1 MPDEQKLVEY
11 LKWVTADLHQTRQRL
26 EEVEAGRQ
34 EPIAIVGMSCRFPG
48 GVDSPDALWRMVVEG
63 RDGISG
69 FPTDR
74 GWDIDTLVGDGLGR
88 STTLQGGFLY
98 DAADFDPAFFGIS
111 PREAVAM
118 DPQQRLLLEATWE
131 AFERT
136 GIDPLAL
143 RGSRTGV
150 FVGTNGQD
158 YGHVLYATQED
169 VEGHAGTGL
178 AASVISGRLSYTF
191 GLEGPAVTVDTACS
205 SSLVALHLAAQALRG
220 GECTLALAGG
230 VTVMT
235 TSASFAGFSRQGGLA
250 PDGRC
255 KAFSDDADGTGWS
268 EGVGMLVLE
277 RLSDAKRNGHPVLA
291 VVRGSAVNQDGASN
305 GLTAPNGP
313 SQQRVIRAALAG
325 AGLSTAD
332 VDVVEAHGTGTT
344 LGDPIEAQAL
354 LATYGQDRERPLL
367 LGAVKS
373 NLGHTQAAAGVAGVI
388 KMVQAIRH
396 GIAPKTLHAERPSSH
411 VDWSAGAV
419 ELLTSNTEW
428 PSTDRPRRAGV
439 SSFGVS
445 GTNAHVIIEQP
456 PAEDEPAGTE
466 APATV
471 PWPVSAKSEHALD
484 AQIARLRAVDASV
497 AGVGLALA
505 GRSAFDHRAVLLAGG
520 DGVTEVARGVVRGR
534 PLAVVFS
541 GQGSQRLGMGRELY
555 ARFPVFASAFD
566 EVLAYLEPGLKDV
579 MWGQDGDALNQTG
592 WTQPALFAVEVALFR
607 LVESFGVK
615 PDHLAG
621 HSIGEIVAAHVAGVL
636 SLQDAARLVT
646 ARAGLMQ
653 QLPAGGAMVA
663 IRATEAEVA
672 PLLSERV
679 SIAAVNAADAVV
691 VAGDEDDV
699 VAVAKHF
706 EKSTRLR
713 VSHAFHSPLMD
724 PMLPAFREAIA
735 GITFHQP
742 RIPVAAVGDV
752 TDVEFWVRH
761 VRDTVRFADAVAS
774 FGEVTVLEVGPDGVL
789 SALIGDAVP
798 SLRKDR
804 PEETALLTALARLY
818 TAGVTVDWTPALGE
832 ARRVDLPTYPF
843 QRERYWPSGLGL
855 AMADAGGLGLTPAGH
870 PLLGAMVT
878 IAGSDEV
885 VLTGRLSLATHPWLA
900 DHSVGGGILFPGTGF
915 LELAIRAGDQVGCD
929 RVEELTLVVPL
940 VLTEREGVTL
950 QVRVGAPDENGGR
963 PITVHSRPA
972 DGAEHPWIQHA
983 TGVLATGAAAF
994 DAGFDTAVWPP
1005 EGAEPAD
1012 VDGIYPRLA
1021 GRGLAYGPV
1030 FQGLQGVW
1038 RRDGEVYAEVALPE
1052 QVKDAATFGIHPA
1065 LLDAALHAIVFGD
1078 TGKGMLPFEWSGAS
1092 LHASGATR
1100 LRVRLAQTG
1109 TDAVSVTAVDVTGAP
1124 VVAVDSLALRAPS
1137 AVQAVAAAAG
1147 RSEQESL
1154 FRLQW
1159 TPAPTEPVPATG
1171 ARWAVIGADE
1181 IDLAPTMYRAGETI
1195 AAYSESLS
1203 GAIGERG
1210 VVPEVFLIPVLGG
1223 DGPAAV
1229 HTTAARVL
1237 ALLQEALS
1245 DDRLAGPRMVFITRG
1260 AVAAEGETVHDL
1272 AAAAAWGLVRS
1283 AQAESPGRFLL
1294 VDLDDTVESLAAMP
1308 GLPGMLD
1315 AGEQQLIVRSGAV
1328 RVPRLAPASSGPS
1341 LVPPAGVPWRLD
1353 SGRRGS
1359 LDGLGLVPCPAV
1371 AEPLV
1376 ARQVRVRVG
1385 AAGLNFR
1392 DVLNALG
1399 MYPGEAG
1406 LFGSEAAGVVAEVG
1420 PEVSGLRPGD
1430 RVMGMLFGGFGPLG
1444 VTDERF
1450 LTKTPQ
1456 AWTDETAASVPLV
1469 FLTAYYAFTD
1479 LAGLKAGEKVLVHAG
1494 AGGVGM
1500 AAIQLAKH
1508 LGAEVFATASEGK
1521 WDVLRSLGLDDA
1533 HIASSRTLD
1542 FAARFPKVDV
1552 VLNALAGEFVDASL
1566 SLLDGGGRFLE
1577 MGKTDVRR
1585 QEDLPGVTYRAFDLI
1600 EAGPDR
1606 MRSMLADL
1614 LDLFDRE
1621 VLRPLPVT
1629 SWDVRRAREA
1639 FRFMSLAKHVGKIV
1653 LTLPRAWDPDGT
1665 VLITGGTGGL
1675 GAELARHLVTKRGAK
1690 RLLLLSRRGPEAP
1703 GAAAL
1708 RDELVALGASVEVA
1722 ACDVADRAALA
1733 QAVAGQRLTAVVHT
1747 AGVLDDGIVASLD
1760 GERLST
1766 VLRPK
1771 ADAAWHLHELTRESD
1786 LAAFVL
1792 YSSVSGLMG
1801 SPGQGNYAAG
1811 NTYLDALAAHRRAAG
1826 LPAVSLAWGA
1836 WTQEVGMTGRLG
1848 DAAIERMARSG
1859 MPPLTVEQGL
1869 ALFEAAIAVDEPF
1882 VVPVRLNPGD
1892 FRAHSQIP
1900 PILSGVVSGPRRAAA
1915 AAGRSAVT
1923 LRDRL
1928 RGLGAAEQEQLLQ
1941 EIVAGYAAVLLGH
1954 GDATGIDPERN
1965 FLELGLDSLI
1975 AVELRNQLSD
1985 VVGLRLP
1992 SSVIL
1997 DSKTPAQLAKWLHA
2011 ELASQTDISAGG
2023 ARAAA
2028 GTAPAGDGGAD
2039 SLQRIFFTAVH
2050 AGKEVEA
2057 MRMLTAVA
2065 ATRPS
2070 FESTAELE
2078 DLPAPVTLADGPRDP
2093 RLICVSAPGATGG
2106 VHLYARIAAQ
2116 FRGKR
2121 HVSALPLVGFAPGES
2136 LPATGAAAARVVAE
2150 SILHASDGD
2159 PFIVVGHST
2168 GGTLAY
2174 FAAGELEHT
2183 WGIKP
2188 DAVIMLDTLA
2198 LTFSQDDYDNVGRFY
2213 LAGIDSPLVNLNSAR
2228 LSAMAHWFVRL
2239 KDISV
2244 PPTTAPT
2251 LMIRSAI
2258 TPDGEEI
2265 PYTEPWVPVN
2275 DVRSIEADH
2284 LSLAAEHSAVTAG
2297 VIEEWIAGLGR

>member
-48 GVDSPDALWRMVVEG
+48 GVDSPDALWEMVVEG

-69 FPTDR
+69 FPADR
-74 GWDIDTLVGDGLGR
+74 GWDVDTLVGDGLGR
-88 STTLQGGFLY
+88 SATLQGGFLY
-98 DAADFDPAFFGIS
+98 DAADFDPAFFGVS

-136 GIDPLAL
+136 GIDPVSL

-220 GECTLALAGG
+220 GECSLALAGG

-277 RLSDAKRNGHPVLA
+277 RLSDAKRNGHAVLA

-313 SQQRVIRAALAG
+313 AQQRVIRAALAG

-354 LATYGQDRERPLL
+354 LATYGQERERPLL

-373 NLGHTQAAAGVAGVI
+373 NLGHTQAAAGVAGII

-396 GIAPKTLHAERPSSH
+396 GVAPKTLYISSPSSH
-411 VDWSAGAV
+411 VDWSAGGV
-419 ELLTSNTEW
+419 QLLTENVDW
-428 PSTDRPRRAGV
+428 PIADRPRRAGV

-456 PAEDEPAGTE
+456 TPEEPAVAE
-466 APATV
+466 AEPPATV
-471 PWPVSAKSEHALD
+471 PWLVSAKSEHALD
-484 AQIARLRAVDASV
+484 NQIERL
-497 AGVGLALA
+497 LALDLPPA
-505 GRSAFDHRAVLLAGG
+505 DVALSLTTRSAFDHRAVLLAT
-520 DGVTEVARGVVRGR
+520 DSGVTEVARGAAKPT
-534 PLAVVFS
+534 PLAVLFS
-541 GQGSQRLGMGRELY
+541 GQGSQLLGMGRDLY
-555 ARFPVFASAFD
+555 DHHKVFREALD
-566 EVLAYLEPGLKDV
+566 EVLENLDPGLRDV
-579 MWGQDGDALNQTG
+579 MWGSDAELLNQTG

-615 PDHLAG
+615 PDRLAG
-621 HSIGEIVAAHVAGVL
+621 HSIGEIAAAHVAGVL
-636 SLQDAARLVT
+636 SLEDACRLVT
-646 ARAGLMQ
+646 ARARLMQ
-653 QLPAGGAMVA
+653 ALPQGGAMVA
-663 IRATEAEVA
+663 IQAAEDEIELTEG
-672 PLLSERV
+672 V
-679 SIAAVNAADAVV
+679 SIAAVNGPSSVVIAGEEAEVEAIAARF
-691 VAGDEDDV
+691 
-699 VAVAKHF
+699 AKT
-706 EKSTRLR
+706 TRLR

-724 PMLPAFREAIA
+724 PMLDDFRAAIKSLAFNAPLVPIA
-735 GITFHQP
+735 TT
-742 RIPVAAVGDV
+742 GDV
-752 TDVEFWVRH
+752 TDPEYWVRH
-761 VRDTVRFADAVAS
+761 VRETVRFADAVAS
-774 FGEVTVLEVGPDGVL
+774 LDGHTLLEVGPDGVL
-789 SALIGDAVP
+789 SAMTGTAIP
-798 SLRKDR
+798 TLRKDR
-804 PEETALLTALARLY
+804 DEETAFLTALARLH
-818 TAGVTVDWTPALGE
+818 TSGTSVDWTPAVGGGTWVE
-832 ARRVDLPTYPF
+832 LPTYPF
-843 QRERYWPSGLGL
+843 QRERHWPSGLGMGL
-855 AMADAGGLGLTPAGH
+855 VDAGGLGLAPAGH

-900 DHSVGGGILFPGTGF
+900 DHEVGGGVLFPGTGF

-940 VLTEREGVTL
+940 VLTERDAVTL
-950 QVRVGAPDENGGR
+950 QVRVGAPDETGGR
-963 PITVHSRPA
+963 AVTVHSRPA
-972 DGAEHPWIQHA
+972 DESEHPWIQHA
-983 TGVLATGAAAF
+983 TGVLTGGAAAF
-994 DAGFDTAVWPP
+994 DAGFDVTVWPP
-1005 EGAEPAD
+1005 EGAEPAE
-1012 VDGIYPRLA
+1012 VEGIYPRLA
-1021 GRGLAYGPV
+1021 TRGLAYGPA
-1030 FQGLQGVW
+1030 FQGLRGVW
-1038 RRDGEVYAEVALPE
+1038 RKDGEVYAEVALPD
-1052 QVKDAATFGIHPA
+1052 QVKDAASFGIHPA

-1078 TGKGMLPFEWSGAS
+1078 TGKGMLPFEWSGAT
-1092 LHASGATR
+1092 LHASGATQ
-1100 LRVRLAQTG
+1100 LRVRLAQNG
-1109 TDAVSVTAVDVTGAP
+1109 TDAVSVTAVDVAGAP
-1124 VVAVDSLALRAPS
+1124 VIAVDSLALRAPS

-1159 TPAPTEPVPATG
+1159 IPAPTEPVPATG

-1181 IDLAPTMYRAGETI
+1181 IDLAPTLYRAGEAI
-1195 AAYSESLS
+1195 AAYAESLT

-1223 DGPAAV
+1223 DGPAAA

-1260 AVAAEGETVHDL
+1260 AVATDGESVRDL

-1283 AQAESPGRFLL
+1283 AQAENPGRFLL
-1294 VDLDDTVESLAAMP
+1294 VDLDDTVESLVAMP
-1308 GLPGMLD
+1308 SLPGLLD
-1315 AGEQQLIVRSGAV
+1315 TGEQQVIVRAGAV
-1328 RVPRLAPASSGPS
+1328 RVPRLAPVSSGAS

-1376 ARQVRVRVG
+1376 GRQVRVRIG

-1420 PEVSGLRPGD
+1420 PEVTGLRAGD
-1430 RVMGMLFGGFGPLG
+1430 RVMGLLFGGFGPLG

-1450 LTKTPQ
+1450 LAKTP
-1456 AWTDETAASVPLV
+1456 ASWSDETAASVPLV
-1469 FLTAYYAFTD
+1469 FLTAHYAFTD
-1479 LAGLKAGEKVLVHAG
+1479 LAGLEAGEKVLVHAG

-1500 AAIQLAKH
+1500 AAIQLARH

-1521 WDVLRSLGLDDA
+1521 WDTLRALGLDDE

-1542 FAARFPKVDV
+1542 FAGRFPKVDV

-1566 SLLDGGGRFLE
+1566 SLLEAGGRFLE

-1585 QEDLPGVTYRAFDLI
+1585 QDDLPGVVYRAFDLI

-1606 MRSMLADL
+1606 MRSMLAEL
-1614 LDLFDRE
+1614 LDLFE
-1621 VLRPLPVT
+1621 SGALRPLPTV

-1639 FRFMSLAKHVGKIV
+1639 FRYMSLAKHVGKLV
-1653 LTLPRAWDPDGT
+1653 LTVPRAWDPDGT

-1675 GAELARHLVTKRGAK
+1675 GGELAKHLVTKRGAK
-1690 RLLLLSRRGPEAP
+1690 RLLLLSRRGLDAP
-1703 GAAAL
+1703 GAAEL
-1708 RDELVALGASVEVA
+1708 RDELAGHGASVTVA
-1722 ACDVADRAALA
+1722 ACDVSDRAALA
-1733 QAVAGQRLTAVVHT
+1733 EIVAGQRLTAVVHT
-1747 AGVLDDGIVASLD
+1747 AGVLDDGVVASLD
-1760 GERLST
+1760 EERLST

-1771 ADAAWHLHELTRESD
+1771 VDAAWHLHELTRESD
-1786 LAAFVL
+1786 LAAFVV
-1792 YSSVSGLMG
+1792 YSSVSGVMG
-1801 SPGQGNYAAG
+1801 SPGQGNYAAA
-1811 NTYLDALAAHRRAAG
+1811 NTYLDALAAYRRAAG
-1826 LPAVSLAWGA
+1826 LPAISLAWGA
-1836 WTQEVGMTGRLG
+1836 WTQDVGMTGRLG
-1848 DAAIERMARSG
+1848 DAAVERMARSG
-1859 MPPLTVEQGL
+1859 MPPLSVEQGL
-1869 ALFEAAIAVDEPF
+1869 ALFDAATSVDEAF
-1882 VVPVRLNPGD
+1882 VVPVRLDPGD
-1892 FRAHSQIP
+1892 FRAHNQIP
-1900 PILSGVVSGPRRAAA
+1900 PILSGVVTGPRRATAA
-1915 AAGRSAVT
+1915 VGRSGVT

-1928 RGLGAAEQEQLLQ
+1928 RGLGSAEQEQLLR
-1941 EIVAGYAAVLLGH
+1941 EIVANYAAVLLGH
-1954 GDATGIDPERN
+1954 TDAGGIDPERN

-1997 DSKTPAQLAKWLHA
+1997 DSKTPAQLARWLHG
-2011 ELASQTDISAGG
+2011 ELAAQTDLTAGP
-2023 ARAAA
+2023 ARAA
-2028 GTAPAGDGGAD
+2028 GGGAPAGDGGAD
-2039 SLQRIFFTAVH
+2039 SLQRLFFTAVH

-2121 HVSALPLVGFAPGES
+2121 HVSALPLVGFAMGES

-2159 PFIVVGHST
+2159 PFIIVGHST

-2183 WGIKP
+2183 WGVKP
-2188 DAVIMLDTLA
+2188 EAVIMLDTLA
-2198 LTFSQDDYDNVGRFY
+2198 LTFRQDDYDNVGRFY

-2228 LSAMAHWFVRL
+2228 LSAMAHWFVKL

-2244 PPTTAPT
+2244 PPTTAPK

-2258 TPDGEEI
+2258 TPDGTEI
-2265 PYTEPWVPVN
+2265 PYTEPWVPVD

-2284 LSLAAEHSAVTAG
+2284 LSLAAEHSAITAG
-2297 VIEEWIAGLGR
+2297 VIEEWIAGLDK

>member
-1 MPDEQKLVEY
+1 MPDEEKLVEY

-26 EEVEAGRQ
+26 EEVESGRQ
-34 EPIAIVGMSCRFPG
+34 EPVAIVGMSCRFPG
-48 GVDSPDALWRMVVEG
+48 GVDSPDALWELVVEG

-74 GWDIDTLVGDGLGR
+74 GWDIGTLVGDGLGR
-88 STTLQGGFLY
+88 SATLQGGFLY

-313 SQQRVIRAALAG
+313 AQQRVIRAALAG
-325 AGLSTAD
+325 AGLGTAD

-373 NLGHTQAAAGVAGVI
+373 NIGHTQAAAGVAGVI
-388 KMVQAIRH
+388 KVVQAMRH

-419 ELLTSNTEW
+419 ELLTRNTRW
-428 PSTDRPRRAGV
+428 PAAGRPRRAGV

-445 GTNAHVIIEQP
+445 GTNAHVILEQP
-456 PAEDEPAGTE
+456 PVEQEPAGSA

-471 PWPVSAKSEHALD
+471 PWAVSARSPQALD
-484 AQIARLRAVDASV
+484 AQIERLRALDLPA
-497 AGVGLALA
+497 AGIAHSLTS
-505 GRSAFDHRAVLLAGG
+505 RSALDHRAVLLAGAG
-520 DGVTEVARGVVRGR
+520 GVTEVARGVAKSR

-541 GQGSQRLGMGRELY
+541 GQGSQRAGMGRELY
-555 ARFPVFASAFD
+555 ARFPAFATALD
-566 EVLAYLEPGLKDV
+566 EALRHLDPGLKDV
-579 MWGQDGDALNQTG
+579 MWGEDAGALDQTG
-592 WTQPALFAVEVALFR
+592 WTQPALFAVEVALYR
-607 LVESFGVK
+607 LAETFGIE
-615 PDHLAG
+615 PDHVAG
-621 HSIGEIVAAHVAGVL
+621 HSIGEIAAAHVAGVL
-636 SLQDAARLVT
+636 SLEDAGRLVT
-646 ARAGLMQ
+646 ARASLMR

-663 IRATEAEVA
+663 IRATEADVA
-672 PLLSERV
+672 PLLTERV
-679 SIAAVNAADAVV
+679 SIAAVNGPDAVV
-691 VAGDEDDV
+691 VAGDEDGV
-699 VAVAKHF
+699 AAVARHF
-706 EKSTRLR
+706 EKTTRLR

-724 PMLPAFREAIA
+724 PMLDDFRAAIEGIAFNP
-735 GITFHQP
+735 P
-742 RIPVAAVGDV
+742 RIPIACGGDV
-752 TDVEFWVRH
+752 TDPEYWVRH
-761 VRDTVRFADAVAS
+761 VRDTVRFADAVSAL
-774 FGEVTVLEVGPDGVL
+774 GDATVLEIGPDGVL
-789 SALIGDAVP
+789 SALVGDAIP

-804 PEETALLTALARLY
+804 PEETAFLTALARLY
-818 TAGVTVDWTPALGE
+818 TAGATVDWRPLLAG
-832 ARRVDLPTYPF
+832 APRVELPTYPF
-843 QRERYWPSGLGL
+843 QRERYWPSGLGMGL
-855 AMADAGGLGLTPAGH
+855 VDAGGLGLAPAGH

-900 DHSVGGGILFPGTGF
+900 DHEVGGGVLFPGTGF

-940 VLTEREGVTL
+940 VLTGRDAVTL
-950 QVRVGAPDENGGR
+950 QVRVGAPDGNGGR
-963 PITVHSRPA
+963 AVTIHSRPA
-972 DGAEHPWIQHA
+972 DGSEQPWIQHA
-983 TGVLATGAAAF
+983 VGVLASGAGGF
-994 DAGFDTAVWPP
+994 DAGFDTSVWPP
-1005 EGAEPAD
+1005 EGAEQAD
-1012 VDGIYPRLA
+1012 IEGIYPRLA
-1021 GRGLAYGPV
+1021 TRGLAYGPV
-1030 FQGLQGVW
+1030 FQGLQGAW
-1038 RRDGEVYAEVALPE
+1038 RRDGEVYAEVALPD
-1052 QVKDAATFGIHPA
+1052 QVKDATAFGVHPA

-1078 TGKGMLPFEWSGAS
+1078 TGKGMLPFEWSGAT

-1100 LRVRLAQTG
+1100 LRVRLAPTG
-1109 TDAVSVTAVDVTGAP
+1109 TDAVSVTAVDIAGAP

-1159 TPAPTEPVPATG
+1159 IPTPTEPVPATG

-1181 IDLAPTMYRAGETI
+1181 IDLAPTMYRAGEAI
-1195 AAYSESLS
+1195 AAYAESLS

-1223 DGPAAV
+1223 DGPAAA

-1237 ALLQEALS
+1237 TLLREALS
-1245 DDRLAGPRMVFITRG
+1245 DDRLAGPRMLFITRG
-1260 AVAAEGETVHDL
+1260 AVAAEGEPVRDL

-1283 AQAESPGRFLL
+1283 AQAENPGRFLL
-1294 VDLDDTVESLAAMP
+1294 VDLDDTAESLAAMP
-1308 GLPGMLD
+1308 GLPGLLD
-1315 AGEQQLIVRSGAV
+1315 TGEQQVVVRAGAV
-1328 RVPRLAPASSGPS
+1328 RVPRLAPASTGPS

-1359 LDGLGLVPCPAV
+1359 LDGLSLVPCPAV

-1376 ARQVRVRVG
+1376 GRQVRVRIG

-1420 PEVSGLRPGD
+1420 PEVVGLRPGD
-1430 RVMGMLFGGFGPLG
+1430 RVMGVLFGGFGPLG

-1450 LTKTPQ
+1450 LAKTPDS
-1456 AWTDETAASVPLV
+1456 WTDQTAASVPLV

-1500 AAIQLAKH
+1500 AAIQVARH

-1542 FAARFPKVDV
+1542 FASGFPTVDV

-1566 SLLDGGGRFLE
+1566 GLLGEGGRFLE

-1585 QEDLPGVTYRAFDLI
+1585 QEDQPGVTYRAFDLI

-1606 MRSMLADL
+1606 MRTMLAEL

-1621 VLRPLPVT
+1621 ALRPLPVT

-1639 FRFMSLAKHVGKIV
+1639 FRYMSLAKHVGKLV
-1653 LTLPRAWDPDGT
+1653 LTLPARGTRTAPCSSPAARAG
-1665 VLITGGTGGL
+1665 
-1675 GAELARHLVTKRGAK
+1675 
-1690 RLLLLSRRGPEAP
+1690 SAP
-1703 GAAAL
+1703 NSPGIWSPSAAPSACCCSAAA
-1708 RDELVALGASVEVA
+1708 
-1722 ACDVADRAALA
+1722 
-1733 QAVAGQRLTAVVHT
+1733 
-1747 AGVLDDGIVASLD
+1747 
-1760 GERLST
+1760 
-1766 VLRPK
+1766 
-1771 ADAAWHLHELTRESD
+1771 
-1786 LAAFVL
+1786 
-1792 YSSVSGLMG
+1792 
-1801 SPGQGNYAAG
+1801 
-1811 NTYLDALAAHRRAAG
+1811 
-1826 LPAVSLAWGA
+1826 
-1836 WTQEVGMTGRLG
+1836 
-1848 DAAIERMARSG
+1848 
-1859 MPPLTVEQGL
+1859 
-1869 ALFEAAIAVDEPF
+1869 
-1882 VVPVRLNPGD
+1882 VRK
-1892 FRAHSQIP
+1892 R
-1900 PILSGVVSGPRRAAA
+1900 
-1915 AAGRSAVT
+1915 
-1923 LRDRL
+1923 
-1928 RGLGAAEQEQLLQ
+1928 
-1941 EIVAGYAAVLLGH
+1941 
-1954 GDATGIDPERN
+1954 
-1965 FLELGLDSLI
+1965 
-1975 AVELRNQLSD
+1975 
-1985 VVGLRLP
+1985 
-1992 SSVIL
+1992 
-1997 DSKTPAQLAKWLHA
+1997 
-2011 ELASQTDISAGG
+2011 
-2023 ARAAA
+2023 
-2028 GTAPAGDGGAD
+2028 
-2039 SLQRIFFTAVH
+2039 
-2050 AGKEVEA
+2050 
-2057 MRMLTAVA
+2057 
-2065 ATRPS
+2065 
-2070 FESTAELE
+2070 
-2078 DLPAPVTLADGPRDP
+2078 PAPPR
-2093 RLICVSAPGATGG
+2093 CAKS
-2106 VHLYARIAAQ
+2106 
-2116 FRGKR
+2116 
-2121 HVSALPLVGFAPGES
+2121 
-2136 LPATGAAAARVVAE
+2136 
-2150 SILHASDGD
+2150 
-2159 PFIVVGHST
+2159 
-2168 GGTLAY
+2168 
-2174 FAAGELEHT
+2174 
-2183 WGIKP
+2183 
-2188 DAVIMLDTLA
+2188 
-2198 LTFSQDDYDNVGRFY
+2198 
-2213 LAGIDSPLVNLNSAR
+2213 
-2228 LSAMAHWFVRL
+2228 
-2239 KDISV
+2239 
-2244 PPTTAPT
+2244 
-2251 LMIRSAI
+2251 
-2258 TPDGEEI
+2258 
-2265 PYTEPWVPVN
+2265 
-2275 DVRSIEADH
+2275 
-2284 LSLAAEHSAVTAG
+2284 
-2297 VIEEWIAGLGR
+2297 